1 MNAGLSIFK
10 HTQTHAHTCTHT
22 HTHTHAHTHT
32 QITLTLFGDLAVSA
46 QQDVF
51 NWGVKD
57 EAYVLQKALSGKKR
71 HVLIIYLD
79 YFGIICAL
87 IPIQAC
93 IGKLLTLLHM
103 VTHHFYTQGAI

>member
-1 MNAGLSIFK
+1 MQART
-10 HTQTHAHTCTHT
+10 HTRAHT

-32 QITLTLFGDLAVSA
+32 FITLTLFGDLAVSA
-46 QQDVF
+46 EQDVF

-57 EAYVLQKALSGKKR
+57 EANVLQKALLGKKR

-87 IPIQAC
+87 ILIQAC
-93 IGKLLTLLHM
+93 IGKVLTLSHT
-103 VTHHFYTQGAI
+103 VTLISTHKGQFRV